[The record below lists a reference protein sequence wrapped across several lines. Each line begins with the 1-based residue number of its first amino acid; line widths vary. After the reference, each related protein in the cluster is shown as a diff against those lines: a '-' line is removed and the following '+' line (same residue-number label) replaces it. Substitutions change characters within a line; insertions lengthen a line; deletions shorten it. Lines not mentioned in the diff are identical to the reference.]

1 MLPGICISLPKI
13 CVMFLI
19 TSLLT
24 LGVIYFLNAEVD
36 YTTRMDHDRTEVKI
50 YRSGKVNST
59 AVEMKGT
66 DSMRK
71 IAPLPENTIHSP
83 IRTEFANLYPNF
95 QPKFSQNSRKLEDLE
110 DPKLNERHRFRH
122 HKKKSKYNNRTRTE
136 LHDVILTHPTKKN
149 IVVGSPQKEQCYQS
163 DDVLSVIG
171 ITCLLNFSF
180 ILVVWCSVSWV
191 NRRAG
196 GGTRWKIRKK
206 QKFKKKGRPSW
217 EEMSDD
223 SDDTDVTTS
232 STESSSSDFSV
243 DEEENRPLKS
253 YSMED
258 LRFYYG

>member
-1 MLPGICISLPKI
+1 
-13 CVMFLI
+13 
-19 TSLLT
+19 
-24 LGVIYFLNAEVD
+24 
-36 YTTRMDHDRTEVKI
+36 
-50 YRSGKVNST
+50 
-59 AVEMKGT
+59 
-66 DSMRK
+66 MRK

-217 EEMSDD
+217 EEM
-223 SDDTDVTTS
+223 
-232 STESSSSDFSV
+232 
-243 DEEENRPLKS
+243 
-253 YSMED
+253 Y
-258 LRFYYG
+258 